1 MYPPVLSICFRS
13 LRLFAVMV
21 LLLGVVNEGRGQ
33 DKVRRYATRQHDF
46 SIALLGLGGSIDNAS
61 NAVNGNPRDAST
73 LRFLLG
79 AAGLTY
85 AEQVVDFNPN
95 PAATNAS
102 GSPTFPAGT
111 PVFIKLSLP
120 ANLLGVLTGIVIQP
134 ITNLRNAGGLTGWTY
149 TNVGSQV
156 TGGGLLALLNG
167 AGESE
172 IIITPNTSFQGVRI
186 RLTSALGVSAT
197 SQFFHA
203 YVMEDASATWNCE
216 ERNAP
221 IDVLSGVRA
230 GSVEGGIVNATG
242 TVTNPWNAR
251 DDNTASYALIST
263 GVQLLSEVFHTTIF
277 ASPSIPNQA
286 VRVLLQDPGANLL
299 DLNLLSTFQIQP
311 YLRNT
316 VAGSPISGNASTVSL
331 RLLPGSSNKY
341 ELTIPVTSSF
351 DRIEIKMG
359 GVAEALTQLR
369 IYEVSRLPRVL
380 VIDDPT
386 ELATALTR
394 CGSVDL
400 IGAIANYQPDYYD
413 YQYYTVSTGG
423 SPLPSSAVTASGNY
437 YIEAIDKITGCVS
450 PRVVVTA
457 TVLPTPT
464 ITIPQLTTACQEDSQ
479 IHIVYSAT
487 TAAPITYSIDWNTE
501 AESTGFMDI
510 ENSSHNFSP
519 TGGTILINK
528 PSAAIPGDYQGILI
542 VKNASGCASENLNLT
557 IKIQPKPPPPLLNI
571 NPHSQ
576 Y

>member
-33 DKVRRYATRQHDF
+33 DKKRTYANFQGTYETG
-46 SIALLGLGGSIDNAS
+46 INLLGLLTGNVSNDENAIDGNVTTFSSLSVPTGVVGLLSATQYLEFTANGSHAS
-61 NAVNGNPRDAST
+61 VRTISGNIPVTVKIQLPREVLGLLSGIEIGSFRNLAPVN
-73 LRFLLG
+73 
-79 AAGLTY
+79 AGLTNRAGYNTSNRTIAYSGSSLLNLLKGTGTFEITFTPGESYQGVFVRLSGNGLSVLLSSAVYHAYIYENHSY
-85 AEQVVDFNPN
+85 ANCEEKNNPLDVLYGTRSEAIGLLTSIGGVTAPYNVINANNTDYATMNVGVGALNTIYLNTIFSTPSEPSQVVRIILEDPG
-95 PAATNAS
+95 A
-102 GSPTFPAGT
+102 
-111 PVFIKLSLP
+111 LLD
-120 ANLLGVLTGIVIQP
+120 LGVL
-134 ITNLRNAGGLTGWTY
+134 
-149 TNVGSQV
+149 S
-156 TGGGLLALLNG
+156 
-167 AGESE
+167 
-172 IIITPNTSFQGVRI
+172 SF
-186 RLTSALGVSAT
+186 S
-197 SQFFHA
+197 
-203 YVMEDASATWNCE
+203 
-216 ERNAP
+216 
-221 IDVLSGVRA
+221 
-230 GSVEGGIVNATG
+230 
-242 TVTNPWNAR
+242 
-251 DDNTASYALIST
+251 
-263 GVQLLSEVFHTTIF
+263 
-277 ASPSIPNQA
+277 
-286 VRVLLQDPGANLL
+286 
-299 DLNLLSTFQIQP
+299 IQP
-311 YLRNT
+311 YNREI
-316 VAGSPISGNASTVSL
+316 AIGSPIVANGSL
-331 RLLPGSSNKY
+331 ISARLLPGTHKY
-341 ELTIPVTSSF
+341 ELAFKVNNPF
-351 DRIEIKMG
+351 DRVELRFDNT
-359 GVAEALTQLR
+359 VTALTSLR

-413 YQYYTVSTGG
+413 YQYYTVSIGG